1 MVVKIKK
8 GLAYRRVAGEMFIV
22 DSAKARLHE
31 LNGQAAVIWEG
42 LSKGRSEAAI
52 VATMVEGFEVD
63 EKTAL
68 ADVKCFISEL
78 ESAGLME
85 GEI

>member
-1 MVVKIKK
+1 MTIKIKK
-8 GLAYRRVAGEMFIV
+8 GLAYRRVAGEMFVV

-31 LNGQAAVIWEG
+31 LNAPAAVIWEG

-52 VATMVEGFEVD
+52 VSAMAEEYEVD
-63 EKTAL
+63 ERTAL

-78 ESAGLME
+78 RSAGLVE
-85 GEI
+85 GTI